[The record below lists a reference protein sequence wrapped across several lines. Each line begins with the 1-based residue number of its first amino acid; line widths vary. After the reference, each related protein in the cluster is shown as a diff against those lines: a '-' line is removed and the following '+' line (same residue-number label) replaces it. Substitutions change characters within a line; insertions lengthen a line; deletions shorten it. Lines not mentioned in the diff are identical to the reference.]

1 MEVKVSKPLKKLKQQ
16 AFESGIEELIEWT
29 NKKGYD
35 IEFDYCVHDEFRAD
49 DRMITISTRQGRENQ
64 LYAILHECGHL
75 ILQNN
80 ENLYNQKYPSSAK
93 MAYFTSNKKLER
105 SPKYKVD
112 VLTEEID
119 AWRKGK
125 DLAKRLEIY
134 IDEDKYYSVMSK
146 CVYSYIKDLAR

>member
-1 MEVKVSKPLKKLKQQ
+1 MSKLTKKIKKQ
-16 AFESGIEELIEWT
+16 AFEAGIDDLIDWT
-29 NKKGYD
+29 HKKGYSID
-35 IEFDYCVHDEFRAD
+35 FDYCVRDEFRPGD
-49 DRMITISTRQGRENQ
+49 NMITISIRQGKENQ
-64 LYAILHECGHL
+64 LYSLLHECGHL

-125 DLAKRLEIY
+125 ELAKKLKIY
-134 IDEDKYYSVMSK
+134 IDEDKYYSVMSR

>member
-1 MEVKVSKPLKKLKQQ
+1 MSKPLKKLKLQ

-35 IEFDYCVHDEFRAD
+35 IEFDYCVQDEFRPD
-49 DRMITISTRQGRENQ
+49 DKMITISTRQGREKQ
-64 LYAILHECGHL
+64 LYSLLHECGHL

-80 ENLYNQKYPSSAK
+80 ENLYNSKYPSSAK
-93 MAYFTSNKKLER
+93 MAYCISSKRLER

-112 VLTEEID
+112 VMAEEID

-125 DLAKRLEIY
+125 DLAKRLDIY
-134 IDEDKYYSVMSK
+134 IEEEEYYSVSTK
-146 CVYSYIKDLAR
+146 CLYTYIKSLAT

>member
-35 IEFDYCVHDEFRAD
+35 IEFDYCVQDEFRPD
-49 DRMITISTRQGRENQ
+49 DKMITISTRQGREKQ
-64 LYAILHECGHL
+64 LYSLLHECGHL

-80 ENLYNQKYPSSAK
+80 DDLYSAKYPSSAK
-93 MAYFTSNKKLER
+93 MANYNSNRTLER
-105 SPKYKVD
+105 SEKYKVD
-112 VLTEEID
+112 VMAEEID

-125 DLAKRLEIY
+125 DLAKRLGVY
-134 IDEDKYYSVMSK
+134 VDEDNYYSTSTK
-146 CVYSYIKDLAR
+146 CLYTYIKSLAR

>member
-1 MEVKVSKPLKKLKQQ
+1 MSKPLKKFKQQ
-16 AFESGIEELIEWT
+16 LFEAGIEELIEWT

-64 LYAILHECGHL
+64 LYALLHECGHL

-80 ENLYNQKYPSSAK
+80 ENLYSQKYPSSAK
-93 MAYFTSNKKLER
+93 MAYFTSNKRLER

-112 VLTEEID
+112 VMTEEID
-119 AWRKGK
+119 AWRKGR

-134 IDEDKYYSVMSK
+134 IDEDNYYLMSTK
-146 CVYSYIKDLAR
+146 CLYSYIESLAK

>member
-1 MEVKVSKPLKKLKQQ
+1 MSKPLKKLKQR

-35 IEFDYCVHDEFRAD
+35 IEFDYCVHDEFRPSD
-49 DRMITISTRQGRENQ
+49 KSISISTRQGPENQ
-64 LYAILHECGHL
+64 LYALLHECGHL

-80 ENLYNQKYPSSAK
+80 ENLYNKKYPSSAK
-93 MAYFTSNKKLER
+93 MATCNSNLRLER
-105 SPKYKVD
+105 SSRYKVD

-134 IDEDKYYSVMSK
+134 IDEDRYYLLMSK